1 MDILLA
7 TRNRHK
13 ILEIAALLGPGPR
26 VLSLAERPE
35 APEVEE
41 DAPTLEGNARKKAVA
56 TAAATGLW
64 CLADDTGLEVEALG
78 GAPGV
83 LSARYAG
90 AGCDYAANNRKLLE
104 ALRGVPPQRRRAV
117 FRTVMALSDPRG
129 GRVVLEEGRLEGAI
143 AAQPAGTEGFGYDPI
158 FLVPSRGKTL
168 AQMSLAEKNGLS
180 HRAAALTRM
189 LPHLRRLALGE
200 RLC

>member
-13 ILEIAALLGPGPR
+13 VIEIASLLDGGLR
-26 VLSLAERPE
+26 VLSLDERPD
-35 APEVEE
+35 APIVEE

-56 TAAATGLW
+56 TAAATGVW
-64 CLADDTGLEVEALG
+64 CLADDTGLEVAVLG

-90 AGCDYAANNRKLLE
+90 PDCDTAANNIKLLE
-104 ALRGVPPQRRRAV
+104 ALRDMPPARRRAV
-117 FRTVMALSDPRG
+117 FRTVMALSDPSG
-129 GRVVLEEGRLEGAI
+129 GTVVLEEGRLDGVI
-143 AAQPAGTEGFGYDPI
+143 AVEPAGANGFGYDPLFI
-158 FLVPSRGKTL
+158 VTSRGKTL
-168 AQMSLAEKNGLS
+168 AQLSLEEKNTLS

-200 RLC
+200 SLC